1 IAESMG
7 RLTPT
12 GAQDVAG
19 TAEVLASLTTDTVHA
34 VVRGA
39 TRGLF
44 FLSRR
49 QQARGAFPPAAVAR
63 LERLLDHQ
71 RPDIGTND
79 PFIRATAAAALVQSG
94 AATLAHVRMMLDDP
108 DPSVREKALARL
120 GALRDTAIVREMLT
134 RALADTAPIVRF
146 RAIPV
151 YTRILRVTDG
161 CRPLVAA
168 MNDANLHVALAAIDA
183 LAMCRGDTAA
193 VAAFE
198 TPGKPATGDAWYVAA
213 HSAVTAATIAPTQS
227 ARARLAALEKHP
239 NFFARTYA
247 ARAARLL
254 GDDATLLRL
263 AAAGQHP
270 NVRSEAIDELSAL

>member
-120 GALRDTAIVREMLT
+120 GALRDTATVREMLT

-151 YTRILRVTDG
+151 YTRMLRATDG

-168 MNDANLHVALAAIDA
+168 MSDANLHVALAAIDA

-193 VAAFE
+193 IAAFE
-198 TPGKPATGDAWYVAA
+198 TPAKPASADAWHVAA
-213 HSAVTAATIAPTQS
+213 HSAVTAASLGSQS